1 MLVFIIGGMKSGK
14 TKFALKEGEK
24 NRGKNLYYIATARAI
39 DKEMKKRI
47 EKHKKERGSK
57 WITIEEP
64 LNLEKAITK
73 IPENSSVVVDCL
85 TTWITNLLVEGYDYR
100 KFVQSFMKV
109 LQKAKKS
116 LHIFIVANEVGLGIV
131 PETELGRKFVD
142 LAGTIN
148 QRIMKLSDSAYLMIA
163 GTPLKIK

>member
-1 MLVFIIGGMKSGK
+1 
-14 TKFALKEGEK
+14 
-24 NRGKNLYYIATARAI
+24 
-39 DKEMKKRI
+39 MKKRI

-100 KFVQSFMKV
+100 KFVQSFIKV

-116 LHIFIVANEVGLGIV
+116 LHIFIIANEVGLRIV
-131 PETELGRKFVD
+131 PETEFGRKFID

-148 QRIMKLSDSAYLMIA
+148 QRIMELSDSAYFMIA
-163 GTPLKIK
+163 GNPLKIK